1 MVCYAIAIRKAKGR
15 LCICMSLYLLFRHA
29 IISWSYL
36 SVSSVL
42 GIDFLKSRFSVL
54 GFPYLNLL
62 SIVSLINSVIQSV
75 LSSLKSIIGL
85 VTVCSFM
92 SLSYGFVFWMTK
104 SKWRQNLGVSIEINL
119 SREWQSKVFPAFWS
133 VIFLSLSLLFSAW
146 DREQQNDEWAR
157 EK

>member
-1 MVCYAIAIRKAKGR
+1 
-15 LCICMSLYLLFRHA
+15 MSLYLLFRHA

-42 GIDFLKSRFSVL
+42 GMDFLKSRFSIL

-75 LSSLKSIIGL
+75 FSSLKSIIGL

-104 SKWRQNLGVSIEINL
+104 SKWWQNLGVGIEINL
-119 SREWQSKVFPAFWS
+119 SRDYNLRYFQLSDQSYFCPS
-133 VIFLSLSLLFSAW
+133 SFSFQH
-146 DREQQNDEWAR
+146 EIGNDKMTNEHERNNFGNNLCWNPIYV
-157 EK
+157 KC